1 MRYVIGLGLLTALA
15 TFASIGSAEDF
26 PTKPRKVNKT
36 DAEWQKLLTRGQYLV
51 TRKKETEPP
60 FSGKLVKNHAKGIY
74 TCVCCGAELFSSRAK
89 FESGTGWPSFYQ
101 PIANDGRVENA
112 PDYSSG
118 EPRVEVMCRDCGGHL
133 GHVFND
139 GPAPTGLRY
148 CINSLAL
155 KFVRDPTPAAKTS
168 KKAKPAPKPDSP
180 ATDPAESKPES
191 K

>member
-1 MRYVIGLGLLTALA
+1 MKYVMGASVLTVLAAFAAIG
-15 TFASIGSAEDF
+15 FAEDF
-26 PTKPRKVNKT
+26 PAKPRKVNKS
-36 DAEWQKLLTRGQYLV
+36 DAEWQKRLTRDQYLV
-51 TRKKETEPP
+51 TRRKATEPA
-60 FSGKLVKNHAKGIY
+60 FSGRLVNNHAKGIY

-112 PDYSSG
+112 PDYSLP
-118 EPRVEVMCRDCGGHL
+118 EVRVEVMCRDCGAHL

-148 CINSLAL
+148 CINSLSL
-155 KFVRDPTPAAKTS
+155 KFVKDPTPTAKTT
-168 KKAKPAPKPDSP
+168 KKTKPAPPAADS
-180 ATDPAESKPES
+180 AEANPES